1 MDFFGDDY
9 LLFIDESH
17 VTLPQVKGMFNGD
30 QARKNVLVD
39 YGFRLPSAKDNRP
52 LKFSE
57 FENKISKVIYV
68 SATPGDYELSKV
80 DKVVEQI
87 IRPTGLL
94 DPKIEVRA
102 SLGQIDDLV
111 GEINKQIDKKERTL
125 ITTLTI
131 RMAEEL
137 TNYLKKLDIKVA
149 YLHNEVKTLERIKI
163 IRDLRIGKYD
173 VLIGINL
180 LRAGID
186 IPEVSLVAIMDA
198 DKQGFLRSERSLIQ
212 TIGRASRNANGRV
225 LMYADTISEA
235 MDIAIKETERRR
247 SIQEAYNK
255 EHNIVPKTI
264 NKKINEYISNIDTKK
279 EEKVSKRDTKKMIV
293 EIENEMREAAK
304 NLDFERAMELRD
316 ILFELKS
323 E

>member
-1 MDFFGDDY
+1 M
-9 LLFIDESH
+9 
-17 VTLPQVKGMFNGD
+17 
-30 QARKNVLVD
+30 
-39 YGFRLPSAKDNRP
+39 
-52 LKFSE
+52 
-57 FENKISKVIYV
+57 
-68 SATPGDYELSKV
+68 
-80 DKVVEQI
+80 
-87 IRPTGLL
+87 
-94 DPKIEVRA
+94 
-102 SLGQIDDLV
+102 V

-149 YLHNEVKTLERIKI
+149 YLHNEVKTLERTKI

-180 LRAGID
+180 LREGID

-264 NKKINEYISNIDTKK
+264 NKKISEYISNIDTKK

>member
-1 MDFFGDDY
+1 
-9 LLFIDESH
+9 
-17 VTLPQVKGMFNGD
+17 
-30 QARKNVLVD
+30 
-39 YGFRLPSAKDNRP
+39 
-52 LKFSE
+52 
-57 FENKISKVIYV
+57 
-68 SATPGDYELSKV
+68 
-80 DKVVEQI
+80 
-87 IRPTGLL
+87 
-94 DPKIEVRA
+94 
-102 SLGQIDDLV
+102 
-111 GEINKQIDKKERTL
+111 
-125 ITTLTI
+125 
-131 RMAEEL
+131 MAEEL

-149 YLHNEVKTLERIKI
+149 YLHNEVKTLERTKI

-180 LRAGID
+180 LREGID

-279 EEKVSKRDTKKMIV
+279 EEKVSKKDTKKMIV

>member
-1 MDFFGDDY
+1 M
-9 LLFIDESH
+9 
-17 VTLPQVKGMFNGD
+17 
-30 QARKNVLVD
+30 
-39 YGFRLPSAKDNRP
+39 
-52 LKFSE
+52 
-57 FENKISKVIYV
+57 
-68 SATPGDYELSKV
+68 
-80 DKVVEQI
+80 
-87 IRPTGLL
+87 
-94 DPKIEVRA
+94 
-102 SLGQIDDLV
+102 V

-180 LRAGID
+180 LREGID